1 MPLLDRSPGA
11 FIALANLVVYGVVC
25 VEIWMWTAASVAAVA
40 VTLTLIAVC
49 AGLICRA
56 VLHLM
61 DDGVTTAEPTASRIA
76 VPSRAAPTADAPTAA
91 TARPRPRPAGH
102 VAHQA

>member
-40 VTLTLIAVC
+40 VTLTLIAVT
-49 AGLICRA
+49 AALICRA

-61 DDGVTTAEPTASRIA
+61 DDGVSPAPAPVPRPVATPAAQEAS
-76 VPSRAAPTADAPTAA
+76 PS
-91 TARPRPRPAGH
+91 ARSRPRPA
-102 VAHQA
+102 ARIAPTA